1 MRVKDL
7 KIGTQLGIGLF
18 VIISFVIITGA
29 IAFLQTD
36 ALWRTTKTLYEHPLT
51 VRRAVALLV
60 EDVMTM
66 HRDILSIALVKND
79 EEVQG
84 FMKHIDVHEAEAHD
98 QFDIISAQYLGPK
111 TDIETAH
118 AEFVAWKSIRDET
131 IRLFREGKRE
141 EAVARVMPE
150 GTGGS
155 HVQKLLNTIDSISQF
170 AKKKGDEL
178 YAGAK
183 SQKDTFVVQLIVALG
198 VILFASVFI
207 GYQLLKGIR
216 TPLSVLSDAA
226 ERFRAGEFDARSRYE
241 ARNEFGSL
249 SVSFN
254 NLAASLQNELL
265 ARQNALEVSGATGK
279 EGDVKGFCRVLLLAL
294 LEKTGSNSGAV
305 YLPEKDGSEFTRF
318 ESIGLGVTGKT
329 KFSTLELE
337 GEFGSALQS
346 RKIIHLKIDVNETR
360 SGFPTSVGDI
370 PPREIIT
377 IPLVANDQVIAML
390 SLSSVNG
397 YQPLALR
404 VVGDVLPILAAR
416 MNSVLVLQKIKDFSA
431 RLERQNA
438 ELEAQ
443 KTELA
448 VQTDE
453 LTQQNTELDMQKRQ
467 LDEANRLKSAF
478 LSNMSHELRTPL
490 NSVIALSGVLG
501 RRLRGQVKDEEFEYL
516 EIIERNGK
524 QLLSLINDILDL
536 SRIEAGKEELDIQL
550 FSLRG
555 LVDELSAMVGALAG
569 EKGIALENEVP
580 QDFPQ
585 VPGDEKKCR
594 HVLQNLLGNAVK
606 FTERGFVR
614 IGADMKEGNLVVR
627 VTDSG
632 IGISDEQIPYIF
644 DEFRQ
649 ADESTSRKYGGTGL
663 GLAIAKRYAILMG
676 GDISV
681 TSTPGTG
688 SEFTFRMPL
697 RPTDMQSPI
706 PEIPVQATEKNVY
719 RQGAESEKLILLV
732 EDSEP
737 AVIQMSDILGRKG
750 YRLAVARNGRE
761 ALERV
766 AEKVPD
772 AMILDLMMPEVDGF
786 QVLRS
791 IRGSESTSRLPVLI
805 LSAKHVTKDEL
816 GFLKGN
822 HVQQLIQ
829 KGAVS
834 GDELLAA
841 VAGLVGLASPESND
855 GRPNQAASRVPRDVA
870 PLLPGKSPSV
880 LIVED
885 NPDNVS
891 TLKALLGN
899 DLAVRSVSDGAEG
912 LRAAREGKPD
922 LILMDISLPGI
933 DGFETLRRIRS
944 DLDLRNVPVLA
955 ITANA
960 MKGDREEIIAAGF
973 DGYISKPIDDTLL
986 QDKIRELLHGN

>member
-1 MRVKDL
+1 MRVKDM
-7 KIGTQLGIGLF
+7 KIGTQLGAGLF
-18 VIISFVIITGA
+18 VIISFVMITGA

-36 ALWRTTKTLYEHPLT
+36 ALWRTTKRLYEHPLT

-60 EDVMTM
+60 EDALTM
-66 HRDILSIALVKND
+66 HRDMHSIALVKND
-79 EEVQG
+79 EEVLEL
-84 FMKHIDVHEAEAHD
+84 MKHIDVHEAEAHE
-98 QFDIISAQYLGPK
+98 QFDIIFAQYLGPRG
-111 TDIETAH
+111 DIETAH

-131 IRLFREGKRE
+131 IRLYREGKRD
-141 EAVARVMPE
+141 EAIARIMPY
-150 GTGGS
+150 GAGGS
-155 HVQKLLNTIDSISQF
+155 HVQKLLGDIDRISQF

-178 YAGAK
+178 YTGAR
-183 SQKDTFVVQLIVALG
+183 SQKDSFVVQLIIALG
-198 VILFASVFI
+198 VILFASAFI

-216 TPLSVLSDAA
+216 TPLSMLSETA

-241 ARNEFGSL
+241 AGNEFGSL
-249 SVSFN
+249 SVAFN
-254 NLAASLQNELL
+254 NLAASLQNELA
-265 ARQNALEVSGATGK
+265 ARQNALEVSGATGN
-279 EGDVKGFCRVLLLAL
+279 EGDLKAFCRALLAAL
-294 LEKTGSNSGAV
+294 LEKTGSASGAV
-305 YLPEKDGSEFTRF
+305 YLPDEDGSHFTLF
-318 ESIGLGVTGKT
+318 DSMGLGATGKT
-329 KFSTLELE
+329 KFSAAELE

-346 RKIIHLKIDVNETR
+346 RKIAHLKIEMDETR
-360 SGFPTSVGDI
+360 PGFPTSVGDI

-377 IPLVANDQVIAML
+377 IPLAANDKIIAMV

-397 YQPLALR
+397 YQPLAIR
-404 VVGDVLPILAAR
+404 VINDLLPILGAR
-416 MNSVLVLQKIKDFSA
+416 MNGVLVFQKIRDFSS
-431 RLERQNA
+431 RLERQNS

-443 KTELA
+443 KSELA

-453 LTQQNTELDMQKRQ
+453 LTQQNVELDMQKRQ

-501 RRLRGQVKDEEFEYL
+501 RKLRGQVSDEEFEYL

-550 FSLRG
+550 FSLQN
-555 LVDELSAMVGALAG
+555 LVEDISAMLGAIAD
-569 EKGIALENEVP
+569 EKGIRLENQIRP
-580 QDFPQ
+580 DLPQ
-585 VPGDEKKCR
+585 VCGDAKKCR
-594 HVLQNLLGNAVK
+594 HVLQNLIGNAVK
-606 FTERGFVR
+606 FTEKGYVR
-614 IGADMKEGNLVVR
+614 ISADIEEGNLAVR
-627 VTDSG
+627 VADSG
-632 IGISDEQIPYIF
+632 IGISDGQIPYIF

-663 GLAIAKRYAILMG
+663 GLAIAKRYAVLMG
-676 GDISV
+676 GNISV
-681 TSTPGTG
+681 ASVPGEG

-697 RPTDMQSPI
+697 CL
-706 PEIPVQATEKNVY
+706 PEAQTPVQHPQVRAAERAVS

-737 AVIQMSDILGRKG
+737 AVIQMKDILGRKG

-761 ALERV
+761 ALELV

-791 IRGSESTSRLPVLI
+791 IRGSASTSQLPVLI
-805 LSAKHVTKDEL
+805 LSAKHITKEEL

-834 GDELLAA
+834 GEELLAA
-841 VAGLVGLASPESND
+841 VAGLVGLSGPSGAENIPD
-855 GRPNQAASRVPRDVA
+855 RAAARVPRAAA
-870 PLLPGKSPSV
+870 PRDKGARPSV

-891 TLKALLGN
+891 TLKALLG
-899 DLAVRSVSDGAEG
+899 DDQEVRSVPNGPDALKS
-912 LRAAREGKPD
+912 AREGKPD
-922 LILMDISLPGI
+922 IILMDISLPGI
-933 DGFETLRRIRS
+933 DGFETLRRLRS
-944 DLDLRNVPVLA
+944 EADLCGIPVVA
-955 ITANA
+955 ITAKA
-960 MKGDREEIIAAGF
+960 MKGDREEILAAGF
-973 DGYISKPIDDTLL
+973 DGYISKPIDNTLL
-986 QDKIRELLHGN
+986 QETITELLYGN